1 MKRNHNI
8 WKIAAAVIVMLF
20 VFSSAAQAIV
30 NSNKINQPLTLSKK
44 SVSAVYNDMSSEKK
58 NIPSVFSLIKNF
70 FENLRTRILQLLDKS
85 NSKTENMNNNPPS
98 SIQGGSSQIWGDD
111 FLDESGIDIDK
122 SYNYKV
128 NKTQGKVFMKDT
140 YAAWYNSAWKRMKP
154 IDIYNRGSTTF
165 SEYVVD
171 MTVYY
176 DSDMQTDFRDLR
188 FTDEQGNDLYY
199 WIGEKINGESANV
212 LVRVPN
218 VPPGHTTIYM
228 FYGDSTA
235 TDQSN
240 FDMIFNWDDRTNP
253 DIMIS
258 YKNYLEG
265 AWDPDVAY
273 GSGRFLVAWEER
285 MGPEDLPSDM
295 QRTIPCVIHGRTYN
309 SDGGDPQPS
318 GDADIDISD
327 PAATDCHK
335 ENPSIAYGNGVFFVA
350 WEENPANFANRYAIN
365 IGGAL
370 VTPAG
375 TVTSRFIICDSS
387 GIQADPSV
395 TYDSTSH
402 RFFVVW
408 EDARDSPNNYDVYGR
423 IYNVNGQPVGQDF
436 QIASGTNC
444 QDEPW
449 ICSDDQ
455 GTFMVVYEDGY
466 DPVVGPFGIF
476 AQRFD
481 SNGNKVGS
489 TISIAAGSSTVDN
502 IFPSV
507 SYCLQTNRYFVAWN
521 DGDISV
527 NPNARSSFD
536 GNIWGKILDQ
546 YGNSVTDN
554 FVVQPG
560 DQYIRTDV
568 VPYLDTL
575 FFVCYDG
582 ISDLWGKLI
591 SSDGKVQTNG
601 HRLDDGSSQNVD
613 WNNLAVGE
621 GRIFAVWEDE
631 RDQASSYADTFGSVW
646 HVYRS
651 TGSSEVSYN
660 FGDEKQIVTQAVVVT
675 KQINAGALEKWE
687 MFDALYSI
695 PIGNIQFDILNGA
708 GTQVLLENINPGRD
722 ISSITA
728 NPIRLRAT
736 FTRTIPRDT
745 PSLDKWSVSWIGSDY
760 DPPWTEY
767 EIIPEQPDGD
777 NSWYTVSVEFTL
789 HPHDDVSLPE
799 EIITYY
805 KINDGS
811 QQIYNFNNRPR
822 ISAEQSNNKIEFW
835 SVDAAKNEEI
845 PHKVVSGIKIDR
857 TKPTAIIQTPQ
868 WGTVPKGDVK
878 VSGTVYESVLGS
890 GINQVEIW
898 FQGGKIPENEITLSP
913 SKDYFEWHFTAQ
925 STKTYTMSP
934 LGYQNNIG
942 VLASQYEIEVRAYDN
957 AGNMGNAYV
966 TVRCS
971 KSLSNQLD
979 KDMSQSYPVNE
990 PITFYGST
998 SGGTEAYNYYWT
1010 FYDGT
1015 TSTEQNPP
1023 HTYTSPRSYT
1033 RLY

>member
-1 MKRNHNI
+1 MKRNYNI
-8 WKIAAAVIVMLF
+8 LKIAAAVIVMLF
-20 VFSSAAQAIV
+20 VFSSAAQAVANI
-30 NSNKINQPLTLSKK
+30 NKINQPLALSK
-44 SVSAVYNDMSSEKK
+44 NT
-58 NIPSVFSLIKNF
+58 PSLISLVKDF
-70 FENLRTRILQLLDKS
+70 FENLRTKIVQSLGKS
-85 NSKTENMNNNPPS
+85 DIETENNNDNNNDPPS
-98 SIQGGSSQIWGDD
+98 PSATQGGSTRTWEDD

-128 NKTQGKVFMKDT
+128 DKTPPGKVFMKDT

-154 IDIYNRGSTTF
+154 IDIYNRGDSTFTY
-165 SEYVVD
+165 YVLD
-171 MTVYY
+171 ITVYY
-176 DSDMQTDFRDLR
+176 DSDMQPDFRDIR
-188 FTDEQGNDLYY
+188 FTDEQGTDLYY

-240 FDMIFNWDDRTNP
+240 FDMIFTWDDKTDP

-258 YKNYLEG
+258 YKDYREG

-273 GSGRFLVAWEER
+273 GGGRFLVAWEER
-285 MGPEDLPSDM
+285 LGPEDLSGM
-295 QRTIPCVIHGRTYN
+295 QRAIPCVIHGRTYN
-309 SDGGDPQPS
+309 SDGGDPQPIPTS
-318 GDADIDISD
+318 NTDIDISD
-327 PAATDCHK
+327 PAVATTYHK
-335 ENPSIAYGNGVFFVA
+335 ENPSIAYGDGVFFVA
-350 WEENPANFANRYAIN
+350 WEENPATIAGRYEVN

-370 VTPAG
+370 VTPGG
-375 TVTSRFIICDSS
+375 TVTSRFIICNSP
-387 GIQADPSV
+387 GIQADPCV
-395 TYDSTSH
+395 AFDSKNH

-408 EDARDSPNNYDVYGR
+408 EDARDSTNNYDVYGR

-436 QIASGTNC
+436 QVASGTNC

-466 DPVVGPFGIF
+466 NAVVGPFGLS

-481 SNGNKVGS
+481 SNGNKVGP
-489 TISIAAGSSTVDN
+489 TIFIAAGSDTVDN

-507 SYCLQTNRYFVAWN
+507 SYCPQTKRYFIAWN

-527 NPNARSSFD
+527 NPDALSSYN

-546 YGNSVTDN
+546 YGNTVTDN
-554 FVVQPG
+554 FIVQPG

-582 ISDLWGKLI
+582 ISDVWGKLI

-601 HRLDDGSSQNVD
+601 HRLDDGSSQRVD

-631 RDQASSYADTFGSVW
+631 RDQASDYADTFGSVW

-651 TGSSEVSYN
+651 TGSSDVSYN
-660 FGDEKQIVTQAVVVT
+660 FGDEKQIVTQAVVVS
-675 KQINAGALEKWE
+675 KEIKASALEKWD
-687 MFDALYSI
+687 MFDAIYSI
-695 PIGNIQFDILNGA
+695 PIGNMQFDILNGA

-736 FTRTIPRDT
+736 FTRTIPKDT
-745 PSLDKWSVSWIGSDY
+745 PSLDKWSVSWVGSDH

-767 EIIPEQPDGD
+767 EVTPASPNGD
-777 NSWYTVSVEFTL
+777 NGWYTVSVEFTL

-799 EIITYY
+799 EISTYY

-811 QQIYNFNNRPR
+811 QQTYNPNNRPR
-822 ISAEQSNNKIEFW
+822 ISAEQQNNKIEFW
-835 SVDAAKNEEI
+835 SVDAAKNEET
-845 PHKVVSGIKIDR
+845 PHKIVSGIKIDR
-857 TKPTAIIQTPQ
+857 TNPTVIIETPQ
-868 WGTVPKGDVK
+868 WGQVPKGDVK
-878 VSGTVYESVLGS
+878 VSGTVYESSSGS
-890 GINQVEIW
+890 GINKVEIW
-898 FQGGKIPENEITLSP
+898 FQGGKIPESEITLSP
-913 SKDYFEWHFTAQ
+913 TKDYFEWHFTAA
-925 STKTYTMSP
+925 SAKTYTMST
-934 LGYQNNIG
+934 LGYQSNAG
-942 VLASQYEIEVRAYDN
+942 VLATQYSIEVRAYDN

-966 TVRCS
+966 TVSCS
-971 KSLSNQLD
+971 KSISYQLG
-979 KDMSQSYPVNE
+979 KDVSQSYPFTE
-990 PITFYGST
+990 IITFYGFT
-998 SGGTEAYNYYWT
+998 SGGTEAYSCYWT
-1010 FYDGT
+1010 FGGGT
-1015 TSTEQNPP
+1015 QNKK
-1023 HTYTSPRSYT
+1023 
-1033 RLY
+1033 LN